1 MGDNFWSYTVVFNV
15 RWLLSRFMAVCAFAF
30 LAGCRDNVVQPGRTP
45 VALEITAPAFFV
57 YSGGTLQLSAIARF
71 ADETTGDVTRE
82 AVWTNFPGH
91 AGRVKE
97 GGLFVA
103 TLDSTGIETVRAD
116 YQGQTDSVDIEV
128 TKGAR
133 SLVIW
138 PVSLT
143 IASGGKVQF
152 AAIAEFHD
160 ASMEYVTDKVSWSV
174 SPGVAATIDSSGLF
188 RSKVGLNGLEIVTG
202 MFQALSAQSRVRV
215 QETLDNPFEMVMIPG
230 GSFVMGDDDSEWPNE
245 KPAHEVTIDAFE
257 IGKYEVTNEQY
268 VTYLNEALVAGEI
281 MVESGIVT
289 GRKGPFAWRTYLK
302 LLGVP
307 EFPDR
312 FIEYVE
318 VEPGAF
324 VFRVKPGFEEYPV
337 VRLNWYGAAAFCS
350 FYGLR
355 LPTEAEWEKA
365 CRGGQHLEY
374 GTQDGSIS
382 HDLANYAGV
391 GGDDVFNGL
400 APAGSFPPN
409 PYGLYDMSGNA
420 AEYVFDQYDENYYAN
435 SSTENPTGPGSALL
449 TEISPTDRA
458 VWRGGSG
465 LIAGQFC
472 RSAFRGYIE
481 YMENTSLWSTCFV
494 GFRVAR
500 SLP

>member
-1 MGDNFWSYTVVFNV
+1 MVFHG
-15 RWLLSRFMAVCAFAF
+15 RWLLSMLMIVCTFTF
-30 LAGCRDNVVQPGRTP
+30 LVGCSEKPTQPGKMPTS
-45 VALEITAPAFFV
+45 LKITAPVFSIF
-57 YSGGTLQLSAIARF
+57 SGGTLQLSAVATF
-71 ADETTGDVTRE
+71 TSGTSGDVTDE
-82 AVWTNFPGH
+82 AVWTNLPGR
-91 AGRVKE
+91 AGRVKD

-133 SLVIW
+133 SLAIR
-138 PVSLT
+138 PVSVA
-143 IASGGKVQF
+143 IASGGKIQF
-152 AAIAEFHD
+152 EAIAEFHD
-160 ASMEYVTDKVSWSV
+160 ASMEYVTDKVSWSL

-188 RSKVGLNGLEIVTG
+188 SSKAGLNGLEIVTG
-202 MFQALSAQSRVRV
+202 LFQALSAQSRVRV
-215 QETLDNPFEMVMIPG
+215 QETLENPFEMVTIPA
-230 GSFVMGDDDSEWPNE
+230 GSFVMGDDDSEWQSD

-268 VTYLNEALVAGEI
+268 VAYLNDAIAAGEI
-281 MVESGIVT
+281 MVESGVVT
-289 GRKGPFAWRTYLK
+289 GRKGPFAWMTYLR

-324 VFRVKPGFEEYPV
+324 AFRVKPGFGEYPV

-365 CRGGQHLEY
+365 CRGGQQLEY

-382 HDLANYAGV
+382 HDLANYGGV
-391 GGDDVFNGL
+391 GGRDIYEGL
-400 APAGSFPPN
+400 APVGSFPPN
-409 PYGLYDMSGNA
+409 PYDLYDMSGNA

-435 SSTENPTGPGSALL
+435 SPTGNPTGPGPALL
-449 TEISPTDRA
+449 TEISSTDRA
-458 VWRGGSG
+458 IWRGGSW
-465 LIAGQFC
+465 LIGDRFC
-472 RSAFRGYIE
+472 RSAFRGYIA
-481 YMENTSLWSTCFV
+481 YMENTSLLSYCFV
-494 GFRVAR
+494 GFRVVR